1 MVTTVGDLGSSPD
14 TVAGRVI
21 AIVIMIVGIGFVAFV
36 TAFIADRFIS
46 TSQEAEAPRGSRSWP
61 NFGRSTIA

>member
-1 MVTTVGDLGSSPD
+1 V
-14 TVAGRVI
+14 
-21 AIVIMIVGIGFVAFV
+21 VGIGFVAFV